1 MQQVR
6 FLIQQVAKTDANVL
20 VLGPSGTGKEVVARN
35 IHLLSNRANGPFV
48 PINCG
53 AIPAE
58 LLESELFGH
67 EKGAF
72 TGAISTRKGR
82 FELAQGGTLFL
93 DEIGDMPLPMQVK
106 LLRVLQE
113 RTYERVGGTQPIKA
127 DVRIVAATHR
137 DLEQMIAEASF
148 REDLYYRLNVF
159 PIETPALQ
167 QRADDIPLLI
177 NELLKRQEKYSQA
190 RVKFTEHAM
199 QSLQLHSWPG
209 NVRELANLLE
219 RMVIMYPDQ
228 VVDVAELPQKYRHL
242 DIDSYVPHYP
252 ESLQERDLLNEL
264 FQSDDDDD
272 IAGDD
277 APGDNAFAADA
288 VQQLPEDGLDLKE
301 YLAELEIRFI
311 SQALERHDFVVA
323 RAAEVLGLRRTTLVE
338 KMRKYNL
345 GKDE

>member
-1 MQQVR
+1 
-6 FLIQQVAKTDANVL
+6 
-20 VLGPSGTGKEVVARN
+20 
-35 IHLLSNRANGPFV
+35 
-48 PINCG
+48 
-53 AIPAE
+53 
-58 LLESELFGH
+58 
-67 EKGAF
+67 
-72 TGAISTRKGR
+72 
-82 FELAQGGTLFL
+82 
-93 DEIGDMPLPMQVK
+93 
-106 LLRVLQE
+106 
-113 RTYERVGGTQPIKA
+113 
-127 DVRIVAATHR
+127 
-137 DLEQMIAEASF
+137 
-148 REDLYYRLNVF
+148 LNVF

-242 DIDSYVPHYP
+242 DIESYVPHYP

-272 IAGDD
+272 IAGDH
-277 APGDNAFAADA
+277 AGGDNAFAADA
-288 VQQLPEDGLDLKE
+288 VQHLPEHGLDLKE

>member
-1 MQQVR
+1 M
-6 FLIQQVAKTDANVL
+6 
-20 VLGPSGTGKEVVARN
+20 
-35 IHLLSNRANGPFV
+35 
-48 PINCG
+48 
-53 AIPAE
+53 
-58 LLESELFGH
+58 FGH

-93 DEIGDMPLPMQVK
+93 DEIGDMPLNMQVK

-137 DLEQMIAEASF
+137 DLEQMIDDGSF

-159 PIETPALQ
+159 PIDTPALS
-167 QRADDIPLLI
+167 QRCDDIPLLI
-177 NELLKRQEKYSQA
+177 SELLQRQEKYSQA
-190 RVKFTEHAM
+190 KVKFTEYAM

-228 VVDVAELPQKYRHL
+228 VVDVAELPPKYRHL
-242 DIDSYVPHYP
+242 DIESYVPQYP
-252 ESLQERDLLNEL
+252 ESLQERDLLNEM
-264 FQSDDDDD
+264 FQSTDDDEDET
-272 IAGDD
+272 
-277 APGDNAFAADA
+277 DNAGFFAVADGL
-288 VQQLPEDGLDLKE
+288 QELPDQGLDLKE

-311 SQALERHDFVVA
+311 SQALERHEFVVA